1 MNISDEL
8 NQFLD
13 VNLQQVKTGDFL
25 LNFRNLG
32 IYFDKKERIAQKN
45 VTVEKDVWAV
55 VSL

>member
-25 LNFRNLG
+25 LNFHNLG

-45 VTVEKDVWAV
+45 VTVEKDAWTV